1 MKNIIVPIDFSD
13 TSDLL
18 LQGAIDFAK
27 DINGKIHLL
36 HVAPTDL
43 GFAMGD
49 MGFQYFPEIES
60 SELSQELTA
69 LHLME
74 KKVMAFGVPCE
85 HLLKKGF
92 AAEIVLQYAQEKG
105 AHYIVMGSH
114 GRSGIY
120 DVFVGSLTKEITQK
134 STIPVL
140 VFPCHL

>member
-27 DINGKIHLL
+27 EINGKIHLL
-36 HVAPTDL
+36 HVAPSDL

-85 HLLKKGF
+85 HLLKKGG

-114 GRSGIY
+114 
-120 DVFVGSLTKEITQK
+120 
-134 STIPVL
+134 
-140 VFPCHL
+140 